1 MTMYPFIMNDAS
13 ITIIIDG
20 KSHTINN
27 KHVSFTKIKEA
38 IKNND
43 FRIIKQLIDVKVSIN
58 TYGEGLVT
66 IEDGVISYKG
76 QPMHNAL
83 TRRMLT
89 MMSEGFSIDPLVKF
103 LENVMLNP
111 SYRAVTELYGFLEKN
126 NLPITDN
133 GTFLAYKKIR
143 NDWKDIYSGKID
155 NSIGTTVEMIRNS
168 VDDNCARTCSSGLH
182 FCSLDYLPNYSGD
195 LARGNRVVI
204 LEINPADVVSIPV
217 DYNNS
222 KGRCCKYKVV
232 DDVTSQSID
241 YLKNKPVHEGYK
253 DEDPWDDEDEEN
265 WDGDS
270 GFYDDDDDDD
280 EDYDDIL
287 DDSLDLPKKT
297 TRSETLKTVM
307 GILNEFTMGDLPENI
322 SERTTLDDLSFDSL
336 DVVELAMSVEEEFGV
351 DLPDYQID
359 KMKNIGQL
367 VDFLTNEPSPNDYK
381 PSKFKL
387 DDDDLGRDDEYDTD
401 ENAC

>member
-1 MTMYPFIMNDAS
+1 MSS
-13 ITIIIDG
+13 I
-20 KSHTINN
+20 
-27 KHVSFTKIKEA
+27 
-38 IKNND
+38 
-43 FRIIKQLIDVKVSIN
+43 
-58 TYGEGLVT
+58 
-66 IEDGVISYKG
+66 VIV
-76 QPMHNAL
+76 A
-83 TRRMLT
+83 
-89 MMSEGFSIDPLVKF
+89 
-103 LENVMLNP
+103 
-111 SYRAVTELYGFLEKN
+111 
-126 NLPITDN
+126 
-133 GTFLAYKKIR
+133 
-143 NDWKDIYSGKID
+143 
-155 NSIGTTVEMIRNS
+155 
-168 VDDNCARTCSSGLH
+168 
-182 FCSLDYLPNYSGD
+182 
-195 LARGNRVVI
+195 
-204 LEINPADVVSIPV
+204 
-217 DYNNS
+217 
-222 KGRCCKYKVV
+222 
-232 DDVTSQSID
+232 ID